1 MYIDKNMAIPNIP
14 LICWIFN
21 KKTNLERFVRDN
33 MALNDL
39 ITTKNA
45 SQFLNISASS
55 LRVYAQT
62 MELLG
67 YDFKRRENARQFSQ
81 YDLHIISEAM
91 KFFKLHGGTMKT
103 ALHYAIVKE
112 EQGEE
117 IANALPELQ
126 DDYSEENNKPKNL
139 DISAFSDEII
149 TQISHNLIKHIDEQS
164 HKSTKNV
171 IQALQELKTTK
182 DDTYYLKE
190 ENDQLKGYIK
200 QINEDKELYT
210 KKYKKLEEKNEK
222 LNFEIESLRKEIS
235 NIKKMSMWEFRKWK
249 K

>member
-1 MYIDKNMAIPNIP
+1 
-14 LICWIFN
+14 
-21 KKTNLERFVRDN
+21 

-39 ITTKNA
+39 LTTKNA
-45 SQFLNISASS
+45 SQFLNISPSS

-67 YDFKRRENARQFSQ
+67 YEFKRRENARQFSQ

-103 ALHYAIVKE
+103 ALHYSIVKE

-126 DDYSEENNKPKNL
+126 NDYVEEENGNSQKL
-139 DISAFSDEII
+139 DLQSFSDDIVSRI
-149 TQISHNLIKHIDEQS
+149 SSQILQKIEEQS
-164 HKSTKNV
+164 ENTSKNV
-171 IQALQELKTTK
+171 IEAIYKLKEPK
-182 DDTYYLKE
+182 EDINYLKE
-190 ENDQLKGYIK
+190 ENDRLRANISRIEQY
-200 QINEDKELYT
+200 NDEHAN
-210 KKYKKLEEKNEK
+210 KYEKLEEENAK
-222 LNFEIESLRKEIS
+222 LRTELESLK
-235 NIKKMSMWEFRKWK
+235 NMSIWEFRKWK

>member
-1 MYIDKNMAIPNIP
+1 
-14 LICWIFN
+14 
-21 KKTNLERFVRDN
+21 

-67 YDFKRRENARQFSQ
+67 YEFKRRENARQFSQ

-112 EQGEE
+112 EQGEK

-126 DDYSEENNKPKNL
+126 DDYSEENNKPKKL

-149 TQISHNLIKHIDEQS
+149 TQISHNLIKRIDEQS
-164 HKSTKNV
+164 HKSTKDV

-210 KKYKKLEEKNEK
+210 KKYKKLEEKNEQ

-235 NIKKMSMWEFRKWK
+235 SIKKMSMWEFRKWK

>member
-1 MYIDKNMAIPNIP
+1 
-14 LICWIFN
+14 
-21 KKTNLERFVRDN
+21 

-39 ITTKNA
+39 LTTKNA
-45 SQFLNISASS
+45 SQFLNISPSS

-67 YDFKRRENARQFSQ
+67 YEFKRRENARQFSQ

-103 ALHYAIVKE
+103 ALHYSIVKE

-126 DDYSEENNKPKNL
+126 NDYAEEENGNSQKL
-139 DISAFSDEII
+139 DLQSFSDDIVSRI
-149 TQISHNLIKHIDEQS
+149 SSQILQKIEEQS
-164 HKSTKNV
+164 ENTSKNV
-171 IQALQELKTTK
+171 TEAIYKLKEPK
-182 DDTYYLKE
+182 EDINYLKE
-190 ENDQLKGYIK
+190 ENERLRAN
-200 QINEDKELYT
+200 INRIEQYNDEHT
-210 KKYKKLEEKNEK
+210 NKYEKLEEENAK
-222 LNFEIESLRKEIS
+222 LRTELESLK
-235 NIKKMSMWEFRKWK
+235 NMSIWEFRKWK

>member
-1 MYIDKNMAIPNIP
+1 
-14 LICWIFN
+14 
-21 KKTNLERFVRDN
+21 

-39 ITTKNA
+39 LTTKNA
-45 SQFLNISASS
+45 SQFLNISPSS

-67 YDFKRRENARQFSQ
+67 YEFKRRENARQFSQ

-103 ALHYAIVKE
+103 ALHYSIVKE

-126 DDYSEENNKPKNL
+126 NDYVEEENGNSQKL
-139 DISAFSDEII
+139 DLQSFSDDIVSRI
-149 TQISHNLIKHIDEQS
+149 SSQILQKIEEQS
-164 HKSTKNV
+164 ENTSKNV
-171 IQALQELKTTK
+171 TEAIYKLKEPK
-182 DDTYYLKE
+182 EDINYLKE
-190 ENDQLKGYIK
+190 ENERLRANISRIEQYNDEHA
-200 QINEDKELYT
+200 N
-210 KKYKKLEEKNEK
+210 KYEKLEEENAK
-222 LNFEIESLRKEIS
+222 LRTELESLK
-235 NIKKMSMWEFRKWK
+235 NMSIWEFRKWK

>member
-1 MYIDKNMAIPNIP
+1 MAVPNIL

-21 KKTNLERFVRDN
+21 KKTNLERFVSDN

-67 YDFKRRENARQFSQ
+67 YEFKRRENARQFSQ

-149 TQISHNLIKHIDEQS
+149 TQISHNLITRIDEQS
-164 HKSTKNV
+164 HKSTKDV

-210 KKYKKLEEKNEK
+210 KKYKKLEEKNEQ

-235 NIKKMSMWEFRKWK
+235 SIKKMSMWEFRKWK